1 MSKENIATQSASSV
15 LGTTAKL
22 FRLMEKE
29 GIFLKDFQQVIDNK
43 SARQNLSNFIKN
55 NCLNFITK
63 TRLVILTQL
72 PLLEQYYQEVYG
84 ITLDLS
90 KIVFPERLDF
100 PAIMVDDLSQNED
113 EIMDCIQKFF
123 NKPETPVNLYKY
135 KNPVSENIDRESEK
149 LQLRKTQS
157 GLVVFAH
164 TGQDEP
170 DDKHRRK
177 SYDMAVAENL
187 TFAKY
192 REYLR
197 MTGFHKYTKGYFMD
211 KVGWTR
217 TSSLWIGG
225 YLVFGSWFGGS
236 AELYAVAGGGGV
248 VDSTSPDDGPRQ
260 LFL

>member
-43 SARQNLSNFIKN
+43 PARQNLSNFIKN

-63 TRLVILTQL
+63 TRLVILTQI
-72 PLLEQYYQEVYG
+72 PLLEKYYQEVYG

-157 GLVVFAH
+157 GLVIFSH

-170 DDKHRRK
+170 DDKHRKK
-177 SYDMAVAENL
+177 SYNIAVAENL

-197 MTGFHKYTKGYFMD
+197 ITGFHRYTKGYFMD
-211 KVGWTR
+211 RKGRTK
-217 TSSLWIGG
+217 TSSLWLDG
-225 YLVFGSWFGGS
+225 YLVCGRWPDDG
-236 AELYAVAGGGGV
+236 ARLYAAYGF
-248 VDSTSPDDGPRQ
+248 VDYTHPDDGPRQ
-260 LFL
+260 LFLSLP